1 MIIKDKADTILSA
14 GMENRKLKLI
24 ICSDKAGEEMRIYKQ
39 IEVEIGT
46 LERDSEE
53 RQRGQHMTV
62 SVGTK

>member
-1 MIIKDKADTILSA
+1 MIIKDKAGTVLSA

-24 ICSDKAGEEMRIYKQ
+24 ICSDKKLEQMRIYKQ

-46 LERDSEE
+46 LERNSEGG
-53 RQRGQHMTV
+53 QRGQHMTV